1 MMVLYGSIWTVIL
14 IIVSGLTIKFLFP
27 RYAKLSEKKP
37 TSEEDAAEGA
47 QNAEAVVEELPDG
60 EAAAEET
67 GNEAAPAEAPAEGA
81 TPAGETLRSVL
92 ADKGLTALI
101 ILSLLFAAACGAMI
115 WWFQVEAISACT
127 LLVTFCALYAA
138 ALTDYKYFKIPN
150 LCAVLMLAA
159 RVVLSV
165 AEIVVYGWDAFAVG
179 ILECVITAIVGML
192 FLLAASKLTRG
203 GIGYGDIKLL
213 GAVAFLCG
221 LRAFIYSLLLG
232 MIVCA
237 LFAIAL
243 LILKKKKM
251 KDELPLAPFIFVGF
265 AVSILLGI
273 A

>member
-1 MMVLYGSIWTVIL
+1 MVLYGFLWTVVL
-14 IIVSGLTIKFLFP
+14 IIISGLTIKFLFP
-27 RYAKLSEKKP
+27 RYAKLSGEKP
-37 TSEEDAAEGA
+37 AGEEAAAA
-47 QNAEAVVEELPDG
+47 QNAEAADEAPAGG
-60 EAAAEET
+60 EAAAESAQ
-67 GNEAAPAEAPAEGA
+67 NEAAPAEAPAGGA
-81 TPAGETLRSVL
+81 VPAGDLPRSVF
-92 ADKGLTALI
+92 ADKGSTALI
-101 ILSLLFAAACGAMI
+101 ILSLLLAAACGAMVYR
-115 WWFQVEAISACT
+115 FQVEAIGVCT

-138 ALTDYKYFKIPN
+138 ALTDCRYYKIPN
-150 LCAVLMLAA
+150 LCAVLLLAA

-165 AEIVVYGWDAFAVG
+165 AEIVVYGWDTFAAG

-213 GAVAFLCG
+213 GAVAFVCG

-265 AVSILLGI
+265 AASILLGI